1 MITLDSAE
9 AILDNLRALVRRHR
23 EVSSTGSRQLS
34 PGMLPDP
41 LGALLSQLSAAD
53 STRSTDLAEK
63 LRVTVST
70 LSRQITHAESCGY
83 IQRRPDPDDG
93 RASLLSLTPLGVQT
107 LVFHR
112 RAQAQRLID
121 HLDGWTEEDAVDVA
135 CALDRLRRSTCPESH
150 AAH

>member
-1 MITLDSAE
+1 VITHDSAE

-83 IQRRPDPDDG
+83 IQRRPDPD
-93 RASLLSLTPLGVQT
+93 
-107 LVFHR
+107 
-112 RAQAQRLID
+112 AQAQRLID